1 MTNVLFV
8 LEFSEKQ
15 RKTYH
20 DGVANAF
27 PNITVHTVE
36 DVRQADPY
44 LATADVLVTFAPHL
58 RDRAEH
64 VLREAKRLKWIQ
76 ALGTG
81 VDNIADRANLR
92 RDVILTNVHGIH
104 GAAISEAALM
114 AMLNLSR
121 DTALY
126 LRNQEQHTWKKHWP
140 CRLIEG
146 KTVGIFGIGAIAKA
160 LAPRCKAMGMRVVG
174 ISSVKR
180 VVAGFDQIFGRDE
193 LKVAVGSLDHLV
205 VLTPYT
211 PETHRIIN
219 ADILSAMKPTSTLIN
234 LARGGVIDEAA
245 LVRALRSKTI
255 AAAALDVFSEEPL
268 PADHPLWSLPNVMIT
283 PHVGGFYDDYVYEAL
298 KVINANMRLFL
309 SGDTA
314 NMVNVVKR

>member
-1 MTNVLFV
+1 V
-8 LEFSEKQ
+8 Q
-15 RKTYH
+15 
-20 DGVANAF
+20 
-27 PNITVHTVE
+27 
-36 DVRQADPY
+36 QADRY
-44 LATADVLVTFAPHL
+44 LATADVLITFGPHL

-64 VLREAKRLKWIQ
+64 VLREAKQLKWIQ

-81 VDNIADRANLR
+81 VDNIVDRANLR
-92 RDVILTNVHGIH
+92 NDIVLTNIHGIH

-121 DTALY
+121 HTALY
-126 LRNQEQHTWKKHWP
+126 LRNQEHHAWRRWP
-140 CRLIEG
+140 CRLIDG
-146 KTVGIFGIGAIAKA
+146 KTVGIFGIGAIAQV

-180 VVAGFDQIFGRDE
+180 PVSGFDEVFARDE
-193 LKVAVGSLDHLV
+193 LKIAVASLDHFV

-211 PETHRIIN
+211 PETHHIIN

-245 LVRALRSKTI
+245 LVNALQSNTI
-255 AAAALDVFSEEPL
+255 AGAALDVFSKEPL
-268 PADHPLWSLPNVMIT
+268 PSDHPLWSLPNVMIT
-283 PHVGGFYDDYVYEAL
+283 PHVGGFYDGYVREAL

-309 SGDTA
+309 AGDTA